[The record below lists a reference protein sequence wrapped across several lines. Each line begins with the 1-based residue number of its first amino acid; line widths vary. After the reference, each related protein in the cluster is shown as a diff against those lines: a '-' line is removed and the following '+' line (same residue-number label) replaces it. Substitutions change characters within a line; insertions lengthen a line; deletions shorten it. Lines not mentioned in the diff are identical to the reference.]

1 MFKHLKDKTRMQL
14 LGYLF
19 IAPAVII
26 FILFQLSPIIL
37 SIVLSFTNYNGYTFS
52 NINWTGLNNFKYMFQ
67 YDEYFFK
74 SLKNMGIYCF
84 AIIPTNIVLSLI
96 LASLLS
102 KKTKSNTF
110 FRAIYYIP
118 CLTSAIATAVV
129 WKYLYDPNVGLV
141 NRMLATVE
149 LDPITLSDIGTAKL
163 AIIIVTLWMGLGGNI
178 VMYIAA
184 IQNVPDSLY
193 EAAKIEGAN
202 SFQIFRKVTIP
213 LIRPVT
219 VFILTMLLISTPQM
233 FEQVLILT
241 GINSISVDTQTPV
254 LMIYNNITQTGGLA
268 SLALVESLVLF
279 ALIILVTLI
288 TQRVNKET
296 YF

>member
-110 FRAIYYIP
+110 FRTIYYIP

-141 NRMLATVE
+141 NRMLATVG